1 MDKNDISLAELKQ
14 KANDKK
20 TQDNKK
26 KFIEFMKLNNDNVSD
41 FPMIHAASDKYGIY
55 INYL

>member
-26 KFIEFMKLNNDNVSD
+26 
-41 FPMIHAASDKYGIY
+41 IY
-55 INYL
+55 RVYEVK